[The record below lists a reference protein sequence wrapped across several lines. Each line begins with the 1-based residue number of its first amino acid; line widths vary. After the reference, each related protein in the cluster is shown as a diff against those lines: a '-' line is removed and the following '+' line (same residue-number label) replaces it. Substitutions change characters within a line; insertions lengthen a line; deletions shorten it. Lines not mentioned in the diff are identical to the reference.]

1 MGCESCDQPSFFLVL
16 KNLFSF
22 YIFICD
28 PANYCNGAAA
38 TFFYQR
44 TSKTEIIKTLQKQ
57 SYRNDDIIKATVYV
71 IKKYSQG
78 SNKEKWTYV
87 YWGLFSLY
95 MNIYYIKF
103 IYYDE
108 KNTLHMKLIFT
119 INFNETSGG

>member
-1 MGCESCDQPSFFLVL
+1 MVFTYLYATLQT
-16 KNLFSF
+16 
-22 YIFICD
+22 
-28 PANYCNGAAA
+28 NGAAA
-38 TFFYQR
+38 TFFYER

-103 IYYDE
+103 IYYDG